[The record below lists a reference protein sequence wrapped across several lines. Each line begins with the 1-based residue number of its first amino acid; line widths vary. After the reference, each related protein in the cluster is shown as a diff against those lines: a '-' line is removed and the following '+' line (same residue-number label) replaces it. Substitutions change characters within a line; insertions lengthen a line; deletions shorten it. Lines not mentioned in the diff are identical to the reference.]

1 MHVQDCMSKSASAT
15 GYNKR
20 SMYCLHMEIV
30 SRDTRGSHL
39 YIYRL
44 RKFNARCIG
53 SSNYNDVTLLGNHVH
68 LFHLTCAG
76 GKELLPRG
84 WNKAIRRQ

>member
-1 MHVQDCMSKSASAT
+1 MNAGKEEYMHVQDCMSKSASAT

-39 YIYRL
+39 YLY
-44 RKFNARCIG
+44 IG
-53 SSNYNDVTLLGNHVH
+53 YANSTPGV
-68 LFHLTCAG
+68 
-76 GKELLPRG
+76 
-84 WNKAIRRQ
+84 